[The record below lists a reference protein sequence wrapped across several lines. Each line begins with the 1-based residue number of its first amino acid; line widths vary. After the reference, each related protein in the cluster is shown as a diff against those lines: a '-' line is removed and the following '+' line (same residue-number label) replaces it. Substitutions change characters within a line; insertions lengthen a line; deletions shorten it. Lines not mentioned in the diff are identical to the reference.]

1 MCTPP
6 DNDLGYP
13 YRADFVENTVAEKT
27 YQLFSW
33 AVFKVSCPDPQ
44 EYSEWTDRGRTR
56 VSHDEFASYLRWAFE
71 RAGNAPKIA
80 NVSKL
85 IPQADG
91 WRLEA
96 HTATTSAN
104 FGPYDGVVVSGPG
117 GARPNPLTH
126 AEGFYNGVN
135 FWQSTKR
142 IEGTLHRNPTG
153 TIVVYGGGGTAA
165 AILGWFARSGFE
177 GYQIQSLTSQAML
190 YTRGN
195 NFFER
200 RLFTDA
206 DAWNRLSPS
215 SRRAFVNRLNR
226 GVVWDTMADQI
237 SRLERLSLAEGRVT
251 RVERQ
256 RIGPAGSRERG
267 LEVYF
272 DAEKGPA
279 SISANLVIDAT
290 GFDEWWFR
298 SLLPDDWRDKLEP
311 TNKVERDRLRDG
323 IQQDLS
329 FGPGWTLPRLHV
341 PMLADLVGPG
351 TTNLLS
357 LGDLADRI
365 LASYML
371 APGGHA

>member
-1 MCTPP
+1 
-6 DNDLGYP
+6 
-13 YRADFVENTVAEKT
+13 
-27 YQLFSW
+27 
-33 AVFKVSCPDPQ
+33 
-44 EYSEWTDRGRTR
+44 
-56 VSHDEFASYLRWAFE
+56 
-71 RAGNAPKIA
+71 
-80 NVSKL
+80 
-85 IPQADG
+85 
-91 WRLEA
+91 
-96 HTATTSAN
+96 
-104 FGPYDGVVVSGPG
+104 
-117 GARPNPLTH
+117 
-126 AEGFYNGVN
+126 
-135 FWQSTKR
+135 
-142 IEGTLHRNPTG
+142 
-153 TIVVYGGGGTAA
+153 
-165 AILGWFARSGFE
+165 
-177 GYQIQSLTSQAML
+177 
-190 YTRGN
+190 
-195 NFFER
+195 
-200 RLFTDA
+200 
-206 DAWNRLSPS
+206 
-215 SRRAFVNRLNR
+215 
-226 GVVWDTMADQI
+226 MADQI